1 MQNKFVYLWKEITK
15 GKTKSIICI
24 IYIPKHFTVS
34 SRPFSNL
41 THPNHPA
48 QLQFSPRDNY
58 NLYPSI
64 VDSERLYNLSVLS
77 LRIKF
82 IFIRPTVT
90 DVVHDPYKFDFVQFY
105 SFYWNW
111 WWWVA
116 VLVLTTI
123 ARCPYRRLLYTF
135 NSCCC
140 FCFNFTHPSPPTNQ
154 TISTRHTNN
163 EPFRPTSPFQLKL
176 NDCCS
181 PGWPPLTPPEEIV
194 LILNVA
200 LPGNHST
207 G

>member
-123 ARCPYRRLLYTF
+123 ARCPYRRFKYILIAAASVSPSHTPH
-135 NSCCC
+135 
-140 FCFNFTHPSPPTNQ
+140 HPRIKQ
-154 TISTRHTNN
+154 
-163 EPFRPTSPFQLKL
+163 FQLATQTTNL
-176 NDCCS
+176 SAQRLRFNWNWTTAARLAGCMAG
-181 PGWPPLTPPEEIV
+181 PHWLPPRK
-194 LILNVA
+194 
-200 LPGNHST
+200 SF
-207 G
+207 